1 MSNTRHLASLS
12 NSPSRPLGTAIA
24 CVQCCIDLLNPSVVC
39 HNLCIWTQIFDSLG
53 AASSLSSGFS
63 SLHREPKSIKRLKT
77 REMNC
82 RRIREL
88 PTSLQRLCHLILKDK
103 DVTVKA
109 AQRGYSTPPP
119 RRWGSSWSR
128 HREGGCCSEWPAWPW
143 TEGCSCWIP
152 SQILQSHE
160 NRLWK
165 LKTLLAVQILILV
178 FTDKWLNLTKTKRY

>member
-1 MSNTRHLASLS
+1 MSLS

-82 RRIREL
+82 
-88 PTSLQRLCHLILKDK
+88 HLILKDK

-109 AQRGYSTPPP
+109 ARRGYSTPPP